1 MLVDSQDPPVIRARQ
16 PRNMDY
22 VKISGV
28 LIRPTVHL
36 TVVARLASCLS
47 LFAVIFTNSI
57 RGKFQDNPALGQLD
71 IPRKYSVV
79 IGLVGYWSIVSAAL
93 TTNVVEVPS
102 KLQTFTKFHIS
113 VRVLLTRHAFQDK
126 KSSESEDDDIRVK
139 DSIFIMIAECNSK
152 IVAVASFEP
161 AQNSR
166 ALVDQ
171 FHVDAFC
178 DVSLGALEPINQFQH
193 VTKYDPIWLRRTE
206 DVKDRNGN
214 PILALPVKNVEEV

>member
-1 MLVDSQDPPVIRARQ
+1 MPPRELRVDNNIRLFRLQLISILIFFSLRIVSYIAVGTLTSLEGVCTGYTMLVDSQDPPVIRVRQ

-57 RGKFQDNPALGQLD
+57 RGKFQDSPALGQPD
-71 IPRKYSVV
+71 IPPKYSVV
-79 IGLVGYWSIVSAAL
+79 VGLVGYWSIVSAAL

-113 VRVLLTRHAFQDK
+113 TGPNHVG
-126 KSSESEDDDIRVK
+126 
-139 DSIFIMIAECNSK
+139 
-152 IVAVASFEP
+152 IVDTGMD
-161 AQNSR
+161 
-166 ALVDQ
+166 LVMSPPMQ
-171 FHVDAFC
+171 L
-178 DVSLGALEPINQFQH
+178 STQP
-193 VTKYDPIWLRRTE
+193 
-206 DVKDRNGN
+206 
-214 PILALPVKNVEEV
+214 KNVTRPLELP